1 MYNNAYNARNSRAQR
16 TSTPPHT
23 SQRKPAVL
31 KFDVMLRERWVCT
44 MQMPLG
50 LPIGYDGDKPVF
62 QLHRGQLEQYVEQ
75 QKPSLINK
83 PWHAELVTKETKE
96 LWRY

>member
-16 TSTPPHT
+16 TSPPHQPT
-23 SQRKPAVL
+23 QACCL

-83 PWHAELVTKETKE
+83 PWQAELVTKETKE

>member
-1 MYNNAYNARNSRAQR
+1 
-16 TSTPPHT
+16 
-23 SQRKPAVL
+23 
-31 KFDVMLRERWVCT
+31 

-50 LPIGYDGDKPVF
+50 LPVDYIGDKPVF
-62 QLHRGQLEQYVEQ
+62 NIRNGQIEQYVEQ
-75 QKPSLINK
+75 QRPSLKGK